1 MGKKI
6 VTTDE
11 IIGGTYTNTLTIA
24 LEVEVLMKRQA
35 EILGMLN
42 KTSTEEEYAKSQAM
56 VHAARQEYV
65 NRQAEQFGL
74 EPPEVKA

>member
-1 MGKKI
+1 MAKKI

-11 IIGGTYTNTLTIA
+11 MIRGIYLNALKTA

-35 EILGMLN
+35 EILGKLN
-42 KTSTEEEYAKSQAM
+42 STSTEEEYAKSQAM
-56 VHAARQEYV
+56 VHALRQDYV
-65 NRQAEQFGL
+65 NLQAEQFGL